1 MVLSCTKG
9 ALHNH
14 PPLQLSVQNL
24 WFHQEGGWYS
34 LLLLLLRRM
43 LTCGYR
49 SPLAAPL
56 HLALQRDP
64 IQLPRVIEGG
74 VWINDSREFGF
85 HISAA
90 LATVGGG
97 VHSRVKWCEPHF
109 ALL

>member
-1 MVLSCTKG
+1 MSGDLDVRD
-9 ALHNH
+9 
-14 PPLQLSVQNL
+14 LSVRNL
-24 WFHQEGGWYS
+24 S
-34 LLLLLLRRM
+34 LQDLNVREP
-43 LTCGYR
+43 TFNR
-49 SPLAAPL
+49 STSSKCPTIYQIP
-56 HLALQRDP
+56 P

-109 ALL
+109 ALV

>member
-1 MVLSCTKG
+1 MGTSFESKREPGSLSRDALSSSVGGKG
-9 ALHNH
+9 A
-14 PPLQLSVQNL
+14 P
-24 WFHQEGGWYS
+24 
-34 LLLLLLRRM
+34 
-43 LTCGYR
+43 
-49 SPLAAPL
+49 
-56 HLALQRDP
+56 P